1 MSAMKTREIA
11 MEQETGNHTN
21 TERRIPSPG
30 EPIKPEPPRLA
41 PPLLSLSLS
50 ADYSGKPGV
59 LRNLQLEMQSG
70 EILGLVGESGSGKST
85 LALSILRLLDL
96 KGGKTSGSI
105 CLKGRELTTLSESE
119 MRSIRGRDI
128 GLILQSPMS
137 SLNPAL
143 RIGTQ
148 MHETWR
154 AHEPGSRQRCTPRF
168 LEILH
173 SLNLEVD
180 EEFLNRK
187 PAQLSVGQ
195 AQRVLIALAILHRPS
210 LLLADECT
218 SSLDLITQKEVL
230 NIFRQLSRDM
240 GTGIL
245 FISHDLLAVSSL
257 CHRIAI
263 LRNGELVEIG
273 PTSAILKYPSH
284 PYTRQLVTSLPLPE
298 VLEK

>member
-1 MSAMKTREIA
+1 MNAMKTKDVE
-11 MEQETGNHTN
+11 MEPETEVRRK
-21 TERRIPSPG
+21 TERRAPSPG
-30 EPIKPEPPRLA
+30 GTAGPEPPTTPA
-41 PPLLSLSLS
+41 PLLSLSIS
-50 ADYSGKPGV
+50 ADYSSKPGV
-59 LRNLQLEMQSG
+59 LRNLHLEMQPG

-105 CLKGRELTTLSESE
+105 RLKGRELTTLSESD

-143 RIGTQ
+143 KISTQ
-148 MHETWR
+148 MYETWR
-154 AHEPGSRQRCTPRF
+154 AHKSGSRGECTPRF
-168 LEILH
+168 LELLH
-173 SLNLEVD
+173 SLNLDVD
-180 EEFLNRK
+180 EKFLNRK

-195 AQRVLIALAILHRPS
+195 AQRVLIAMAVLHRPS

-263 LRNGELVEIG
+263 LRNGELVEVG
-273 PTSAILKYPSH
+273 LTSEILKHPSH
-284 PYTRQLVTSLPLPE
+284 PYTRQLVSALPIPE
-298 VLEK
+298 VLEE

>member
-1 MSAMKTREIA
+1 MQRDEISNAVVTEPNEDRKLRTLSDESTSRDSATAAK
-11 MEQETGNHTN
+11 ET
-21 TERRIPSPG
+21 
-30 EPIKPEPPRLA
+30 
-41 PPLLSLSLS
+41 LLSLNLS
-50 ADYSGKPGV
+50 ASYPHKPDV
-59 LRNLQLEMQSG
+59 LRNLHLEMRPG

-96 KGGKTSGSI
+96 KGGTTTGSI
-105 CLKGRELTTLSESE
+105 RLNGRELTTLSESA
-119 MRSIRGRDI
+119 MRQIRGRDI
-128 GLILQSPMS
+128 GLVLQSPMS

-154 AHEPGSRQRCTPRF
+154 AHKPGSRKECTPRF
-168 LEILH
+168 LEILR
-173 SLNLEVD
+173 SLNLEAD
-180 EEFLNRK
+180 EKFLERK
-187 PAQLSVGQ
+187 PSQLSVGQ
-195 AQRVLIALAILHRPS
+195 AQRVLIAMAVLHRPS

-230 NIFRQLSRDM
+230 NIFRQLSQEM

-263 LRNGELVEIG
+263 LRYGELVEVG
-273 PTSAILKYPSH
+273 PTNEILRHPSH
-284 PYTRQLVTSLPLPE
+284 PYTKQLVAALPVPDAIRE
-298 VLEK
+298 Q

>member
-1 MSAMKTREIA
+1 MKSKDLEIERETESPVKPRRREPSHGETTRPE
-11 MEQETGNHTN
+11 
-21 TERRIPSPG
+21 SPT
-30 EPIKPEPPRLA
+30 IS
-41 PPLLSLSLS
+41 PLLSLSIS
-50 ADYSGKPGV
+50 ADYAGKPGV
-59 LRNLQLEMQSG
+59 LRNLNLEMHPG

-105 CLKGRELTTLSESE
+105 RLKGRELTTLSESE
-119 MRSIRGRDI
+119 IRSIRGRDI

-143 RIGTQ
+143 KIGTQ
-148 MHETWR
+148 MYETWR
-154 AHEPGSRQRCTPRF
+154 AHKPGTRAECTPRF
-168 LEILH
+168 LEVLR
-173 SLNLEVD
+173 SLNLDVD
-180 EEFLNRK
+180 DKFLNRK

-195 AQRVLIALAILHRPS
+195 AQRVLIAMAVLHRPS

-245 FISHDLLAVSSL
+245 FISHDLMAVSSL

-263 LRNGELVEIG
+263 LRNGELVEVG
-273 PTSAILKYPSH
+273 LTHELLKSPSH
-284 PYTRQLVTSLPLPE
+284 PYTQQLVSALPLPE
-298 VLEK
+298 GIEK